1 MNNHHE
7 TTPNADVDQPPEGGG
22 PDLALIYCLIVVAML
37 AAIAF
42 AVLIVL
48 PYYNHR

>member
-1 MNNHHE
+1 MSEDHR
-7 TTPNADVDQPPEGGG
+7 TIPDADVDQPKSKG
-22 PDLALIYCLIVVAML
+22 PDIALIYCLIVVAML
-37 AAIAF
+37 AAVAF